1 MFTVRQIGPTVSH
14 LLPATRG
21 LEQDIDQDQV
31 DEEDEDGKD
40 VHEDVPAGPVGLPAG
55 VVAEGGGVVG
65 RHVPSSPQIASL
77 GVRNLY

>member
-1 MFTVRQIGPTVSH
+1 MFSQTDRTVSH
-14 LLPATRG
+14 LLPAPWG

-31 DEEDEDGKD
+31 DEEDEDGQD
-40 VHEDVPAGPVGLPAG
+40 VHEDVPAGPVGLPDG